1 MVRLLLSRLGD
12 ALVPCASLAL
22 VATVAVLVV
31 FSERGPGDYDEET
44 ALTAARSLRFSD
56 ADAGTIV
63 VVDAKSGARVAQ
75 FASGTNGFARG
86 FLRGLARERRR
97 FGVPVDA
104 PYLLGRND
112 EDRLTLRDPALHRDI
127 VFDAFGSTNR
137 DVFESLLLS
146 DS

>member
-1 MVRLLLSRLGD
+1 MLRQVRSRLSG
-12 ALVPCASLAL
+12 ALAPCASLAL
-22 VATVAVLVV
+22 VALVAAFVV
-31 FSERGPGDYDEET
+31 FSDRDSGQGEEEA
-44 ALTAARSLRFSD
+44 ALTAARALRFSD
-56 ADAGTIV
+56 ADGGTIV
-63 VVDAKSGARVAQ
+63 VVDADSGAKVAQ

-104 PYLLGRND
+104 PYLLGHNE

-137 DVFESLLLS
+137 DVFASLLIS